1 MLLQEIEIDS
11 EFKDLVSRIKWLT
24 GSCAEDNSVEKIL
37 SLRREGCEMVRLISD
52 LEEKGFCIPPI
63 LVTTAIIAP
72 ELIKFKEKR
81 NHWVLKTDYKMAS
94 LLEVDKESYLS
105 DKIFNYY
112 KNIDDIGMSDGNDA
126 AGYKAH
132 FTRGELSEI
141 LESHNSELG
150 IEDFMVYEGEDD
162 EN

>member
-1 MLLQEIEIDS
+1 MLLEEIKIDS
-11 EFKDLVSRIKWLT
+11 EFKDLVSHIKQMTESFTDDDDIELL
-24 GSCAEDNSVEKIL
+24 L
-37 SLRREGCEMVRLISD
+37 SFRKEGGEIKELISD
-52 LEEKGFCIPPI
+52 LEEKGFCIPPM
-63 LVTTAIIAP
+63 LVTTAIVAP

-94 LLEVDKESYLS
+94 LLEVDKENYFSG
-105 DKIFNYY
+105 KIFNYHA
-112 KNIDDIGMSDGNDA
+112 DSDSILMANGNDIM
-126 AGYKAH
+126 GCKTR

-150 IEDFMVYEGEDD
+150 IEDFMVYEGENN